1 MLRPNFIRWI
11 AGLHLIVY
19 LIVSNTIAQEQ
30 KYRPVSGQFPSLEKA
45 HTYRGELAFVDHAN
59 RRGSIR
65 IDGNGRF
72 RFTQP
77 SPFALLPYGLVN

>member
-1 MLRPNFIRWI
+1 MLRSNFIRWI
-11 AGLHLIVY
+11 SGLHLIVY
-19 LIVSNTIAQEQ
+19 LIVFNTIAQEQ

-72 RFTQP
+72 RFTHP
-77 SPFALLPYGLVN
+77 PLSPYCHTVW